1 MVSSAEVTP
10 DTTAK
15 YRQTAL
21 RALGELP
28 PFSPVLSRLLATLA
42 KEDVSFGALGDL
54 IEKDT
59 VVAGNVLHLVNSA
72 IYARRSKIN
81 SVRHAISVLGVNKL
95 RNAVLGMSVARM
107 WKSVTMPAGWSTA
120 RFNAHSAAT
129 AILSDLLVQHLD
141 VKYPEGAFI
150 GGLLHDIGH
159 LLVAWGLPKQYE
171 EIRSRCMSGIPLEDC
186 ERDILGFTHAALSAD
201 ALEVWKLPEPVQVA
215 VRMHHSAGSELSI
228 SEPTMGKAIGAADS
242 YIKSVGLSIHPLLG
256 AQPEGPDV
264 NSLLDLG
271 LAPKL
276 VEALTGDFETEC
288 KAMMQYLQ

>member
-1 MVSSAEVTP
+1 MVSSAEVIP

-15 YRQTAL
+15 LRQTAL

-42 KEDVSFGALGDL
+42 KEDVSFGTLGDL

-81 SVRHAISVLGVNKL
+81 SVRHAISLLGVNKL

-120 RFNAHSAAT
+120 RFNVHSAAT
-129 AILSDLLVQHLD
+129 AIMSDLLVQHLD
-141 VKYPEGAFI
+141 VMYPEGAFI
-150 GGLLHDIGH
+150 GGLMHDIGH
-159 LLVAWGLPKQYE
+159 LLMAWSLPKQYE
-171 EIRSRCMSGIPLEDC
+171 EIRSRYGTGIPLETC
-186 ERDILGFTHAALSAD
+186 EREILGFTHEELSGD

-215 VRMHHSAGSELSI
+215 VRMHHSPGPELS
-228 SEPTMGKAIGAADS
+228 MGKAIGAADM
-242 YIKSVGLSIHPLLG
+242 YVKSIGFGIHPLPS
-256 AQPEGPDV
+256 QPEGPDM
-264 NSLLDLG
+264 NALLELG
-271 LAPKL
+271 LDRKL
-276 VEALTGDFETEC
+276 VEALTGDFETES